1 MIPSSFAVTFITLPA
16 TLTVINN
23 INMSEITT
31 KAKAALNNPE
41 QVIPYL
47 QQQGQTFVHLFK
59 SDQYKKAVYSLLNEA
74 IPISGIIGD
83 SWAYVVKEVNDT
95 KMVLDLR
102 DRGINRDLLLNGIRE
117 EDATIEFRNQL
128 ERLKSEYE
136 TVYAFDIG
144 ANIGYYVL
152 LEANILDSGSQIFAF
167 EPHPENVFQL
177 RKSLELNGFD
187 DSVQVEQCAIG
198 AGNATAELAV
208 SSHSNTHKIADIG
221 DSSTTIEVPMKS
233 VDEAVSEIELSASDC
248 LILRIDV
255 EGFEHHV
262 FSGMSEVV
270 SRDMNVFL
278 FAEIHSSVPEESKQ
292 EMMTSL
298 SDSGFE
304 LVYTNKQSAESLSD
318 LSTPSSFHVM
328 AKKEARSDG

>member
-1 MIPSSFAVTFITLPA
+1 MFK
-16 TLTVINN
+16 
-23 INMSEITT
+23 ITT
-31 KAKAALNNPE
+31 KAKASLSNPE
-41 QVIPYL
+41 QIVPYL

-59 SDQYKKAVYSLLNEA
+59 SNQYKKAVYSLLNEV

-102 DRGINRDLLLNGIRE
+102 DRGINRDLLLNGTRE
-117 EDATIEFRNQL
+117 ESATIEEFSNQL

-152 LEANILDSGSQIFAF
+152 LEADILGNGSQIFGF

-177 RKSLELNGFD
+177 RKSLERNEFD
-187 DSVQVEQCAIG
+187 DFVQVEQCAIG
-198 AGNATAELAV
+198 AENATTELAV

-248 LILRIDV
+248 VILRIDV
-255 EGFEHHV
+255 EGFEHQV
-262 FSGMSEVV
+262 FSGMREVL
-270 SRDMNVFL
+270 SRDMDVFL

-304 LVYTNKQSAESLSD
+304 LVYTNKQNAESLSD
-318 LSTPSSFHVM
+318 LSTSSSFHVM
-328 AKKEARSDG
+328 AKKEVPDDG